1 MAGHVLI
8 VGASRGVGLGLVDRH
23 LGDGW
28 SVHVTTRDGSR
39 PRPGVTAH
47 RLDVTDASQLTA
59 MISSI
64 DRPFDR
70 VIHSAGIMNQSEAEM
85 IRVNADAPIAVVQAL
100 LDAGLVVQ
108 DGVVAIMT
116 SQLGARRGKTGSLGG
131 YGDSKA
137 ALNDEFRRR
146 AAAWRD
152 AGSLAV
158 VIHPGWVRTEMG
170 GAGALISVEESVDG
184 ITDLLDGVAEPMHGR
199 FWTWDGRE
207 HPW

>member
-1 MAGHVLI
+1 
-8 VGASRGVGLGLVDRH
+8 
-23 LGDGW
+23 
-28 SVHVTTRDGSR
+28 
-39 PRPGVTAH
+39 
-47 RLDVTDASQLTA
+47 VTDASQLTA

-85 IRVNADAPIAVVQAL
+85 MRVNADAPIAVVQAL
-100 LDAGLVVQ
+100 LDERLVVQ

-116 SQLGARRGKTGSLGG
+116 SQLGARRGNTGSLGG

-137 ALNDEFRRR
+137 ALNDELRRR
-146 AAAWRD
+146 AGAWRD

-158 VIHPGWVRTEMG
+158 LIHPGWVRTEMG
-170 GAGALISVEESVDG
+170 GVGALISVEESVDG